1 MTKRGFLL
9 AYVGLVGLP
18 LLLLLG
24 TLRIAMHS
32 QPSPAA
38 AAPASFHTVSQTP
51 QEKGAE
57 TVPRVVTII
66 LQIAVIIVVVRVL
79 GFAFKFI
86 GQPQVIGEMAAGILL
101 GPSFLGWLAPHVS
114 AMVFPAPSLNYLN
127 TISQL
132 GIVTYMFLVGLELD
146 LNDLKGQGP
155 AALLTSHASIVVPF
169 VSGALLALFLYP
181 RLSDNRV
188 SLTAFALFMG
198 AAMSITAFPVLAR
211 ILTDRGMLGTKL
223 GTLAIACAAV
233 GDVTGWCI
241 LAYITLLIRVETGAT
256 PGWMTIAGSI
266 AFALVMV
273 FAVRPLLRRLLTLYE
288 KRGRLGDSAIALVLL
303 LALGS
308 ALITDRIGIHLL
320 FGAFLAGTIMPK
332 DPAFS
337 RHILE
342 KFQSLT
348 VVLLLPLYFAYT
360 GLRMNLQGVRGGRM
374 WLYCGIIIAVA
385 IAGKLVG
392 SMIAS
397 RAAGNSWRRAAALGV
412 LLNTRGLME
421 LVILNIGLDLG
432 VISPPLFAMMVLMAL
447 VTTFITTPLLERIY
461 PLRLIREEAA
471 GKVEGHAAA

>member
-1 MTKRGFLL
+1 MTKARFSL

-32 QPSPAA
+32 RSAA
-38 AAPASFHTVSQTP
+38 LAGPPASTETAAQARAETA
-51 QEKGAE
+51 AE

-66 LQIAVIIVVVRVL
+66 IQIAVIIVAVRVL

-101 GPSFLGWLAPHVS
+101 GPSFLGWLAPHFS
-114 AMVFPAPSLNYLN
+114 AMVSPAPSLNYLN

-132 GIVTYMFLVGLELD
+132 GIVLYMFLVGLELNLED
-146 LNDLKGQGP
+146 LRGQGR
-155 AALLTSHASIVVPF
+155 AAMLTSHASIVVPF
-169 VSGALLALFLYP
+169 VSGAILALFLYP
-181 RLSDNRV
+181 RFADARV
-188 SLTAFALFMG
+188 NPTAFALFMG

-211 ILTDRGMLGTKL
+211 ILADRGMFGSKL

-233 GDVTGWCI
+233 DDVTGWCI
-241 LAYITLLIRVETGAT
+241 LAYITLLIRVQSGAT
-256 PGWMTIAGSI
+256 PAWVTVAGSI
-266 AFALVMV
+266 AFVLAMALG
-273 FAVRPLLRRLLTLYE
+273 VRPLLRGFRGVYE
-288 KRGRLGDSAIALVLL
+288 KRGRLGESAMALILL

-308 ALITDRIGIHLL
+308 ALVTDRLGIHLL
-320 FGAFLAGTIMPK
+320 FGAFLAGVIMPK

-337 RHILE
+337 RHIRE

-360 GLRMNLQGVRGGRM
+360 GLRMNLQGVRGARM
-374 WLYCGIIIAVA
+374 WLDCGVIIAVA
-385 IAGKLVG
+385 IGGKLVG
-392 SMIAS
+392 SMLAS
-397 RAAGNSWRRAAALGV
+397 RAAGNGWRNAAGLGI

-447 VTTFITTPLLERIY
+447 VTTFITTPLLEWVY
-461 PLRLIREEAA
+461 PLRLIREEIDESAR
-471 GKVEGHAAA
+471 KHAAA

>member
-24 TLRIAMHS
+24 TLRVAMHS
-32 QPSPAA
+32 RPSAA
-38 AAPASFHTVSQTP
+38 AAPASFHPVSQTP
-51 QEKGAE
+51 QEKAAE

-101 GPSFLGWLAPHVS
+101 GPSLLGRLAPHVS

-132 GIVTYMFLVGLELD
+132 GIVMYMFLVGLELD
-146 LNDLKGQGP
+146 LNGLKGQGR

-169 VSGALLALFLYP
+169 ASGAMLALFLYP
-181 RLSDNRV
+181 RLSDDRV

-233 GDVTGWCI
+233 DDVTGWCI

-256 PGWMTIAGSI
+256 PTWITIAGSI
-266 AFALVMV
+266 AFVLFMV
-273 FAVRPLLRRLLTLYE
+273 IVVRPLLQRLLALYE
-288 KRGRLGDSAIALVLL
+288 RRGRLGDSAIAVVLL

-320 FGAFLAGTIMPK
+320 FGAFLAGAIMPK

-385 IAGKLVG
+385 IGGKLVG

-397 RAAGNSWRRAAALGV
+397 RAAGNGWRQAAALGV

-447 VTTFITTPLLERIY
+447 VTTFITTPLLERVY
-461 PLRLIREEAA
+461 PLKLIREEAA
-471 GKVEGHAAA
+471 RKVEGHAAA